1 MFLIKLINKR
11 LILLGAILLLGI
23 YLRAD
28 NLYTWPRLGATFDE
42 YAWTW
47 QGMNLIQ
54 KGVPSSW
61 SPHPQYESFRQVY
74 YQEAHFRIVT
84 PFLEHPPLF
93 GLIAGGFALLS
104 GVNDM
109 FSLNIRDIRLLSL
122 ILGTLS
128 IGLVFL
134 LVRQLYDE
142 KVALIASFLY
152 AIIPSIAVGSRI
164 VQNENFFIP
173 AWLLALYLA
182 SKYIKSKNIL
192 YRNFAAV
199 ICGLLILAK
208 IPWIAAAGS
217 IFLIFLY
224 LKKYK
229 DALVFIIAPV
239 LGLLVFLSYGIY
251 YDKDL
256 FFNLWGLQ
264 VARYDLTFTSFYAI
278 FQKPYL
284 VDRFYLDGWIYFGWF
299 AFILIL
305 KDFKKHYL
313 IIFALLSYLVIFI
326 SGIPDEPGHGWYRY
340 PFYPFLI
347 ISLALFIK
355 EHFNKNYVLTF
366 LFFIFIGLTLLEN
379 TLTPVFGF
387 SFLVFRGFLI
397 FSSLSL
403 LPLFFPKTKKII
415 KYTNYLT
422 LGIIIILSIW
432 STLLYNE
439 Q

>member
-1 MFLIKLINKR
+1 
-11 LILLGAILLLGI
+11 
-23 YLRAD
+23 
-28 NLYTWPRLGATFDE
+28 
-42 YAWTW
+42 
-47 QGMNLIQ
+47 MNLIQ